1 MEEEYKQ
8 SREREL
14 LLTRQSRGDF
24 EGWWECAKETLKE
37 TGVGIQKVNCIAQY
51 TTIWLSDVA
60 RTLLQRMEEITE
72 MIEVKRET
80 CKSFIQNRTLLG
92 KKVNN

>member
-14 LLTRQSRGDF
+14 LLTRQSRDDF

-37 TGVGIQKVNCIAQY
+37 TEVGIQKVNCIAQN
-51 TTIWLSDVA
+51 TTMAV
-60 RTLLQRMEEITE
+60 
-72 MIEVKRET
+72 
-80 CKSFIQNRTLLG
+80 
-92 KKVNN
+92 